1 MEPRGGDVTVR
12 RILGVAILPLAAAM
26 VFLSSTPWMRAFAP
40 STLVPLLVV
49 AAVVSIAV
57 PAVVVRAFGR
67 SAPWSIVASA
77 ILFVLVALFGV
88 LRQPLGFEN
97 LARGFVH
104 GPARLLSE
112 TLPVNHPRYLLVVP
126 VALCWLV
133 GAITGELLERGRSV
147 GWPSLTPLVGFG
159 LAYAATAGGIGND
172 LGWAVALFA
181 VDGVVLFSR
190 QWLQRGPSP
199 VAAEGDRA
207 RSPVRPLV
215 YGTGTLIIAGLV
227 CAFAVPAI
235 PALKGAPTTPT
246 RTPPVTTVEPITPT
260 AEIAELRSNGDL
272 RGPTTLY
279 TVSVNRSSPGYVS
292 LADLDAYDGD
302 VWSFNGRFRP
312 TGGSVPVAL
321 GTPATST
328 RDLVTQR
335 YTAIKPP
342 AVPWMPFID
351 RPVSVNNVDVQFEP
365 SSGMVLPTSPLAA
378 GSRFAMTSDATDH
391 TLLSLDAQGLAT
403 PLAASPDALD
413 AVVPTAET
421 SALSKYVT
429 QLAATANQPAAPT
442 LAFLKAVEQVFRN
455 DYRQVPPPTRAPTT
469 TSTTTPAQQPT
480 VGGTSFQDVA
490 QAVMGQRQ
498 ATPEQFATM
507 YALLARSI
515 GVPARLVT
523 GFKTG
528 ALAPNVRTKLTN
540 AEAWTWVEV
549 PVSGFGWVVVDPTPT
564 AAGTPPTENLS
575 SSTTSTTAPPPTNAK
590 TTAGKNGH
598 ALAPRVN
605 VSGHHSTTAL
615 LIALAVIAGVVVVAA
630 LALGWI
636 VAGKRRRLKR
646 RREGETPIDRVVG
659 AWHETLDA
667 LTEADMSDLA
677 ALTSDE
683 VGASVRRH
691 LGDPVAAHATRVGAV
706 ANVALFS
713 SGASI
718 DTAAADEAWDEH
730 DALRRSIRDAL
741 GLRPRIW
748 MTLRTAPRHRRP

>member
-12 RILGVAILPLAAAM
+12 RLLGAVILPLAAAM

-40 STLVPLLVV
+40 STLVPLVV
-49 AAVVSIAV
+49 AAAVVSVAV
-57 PAVVVRAFGR
+57 PAVVVRAFDR
-67 SAPWSIVASA
+67 PAPWSILASA
-77 ILFVLVALFGV
+77 VLFVLLALFGV
-88 LRQPLGFEN
+88 LRQPLGFED
-97 LARGFVH
+97 LARGFIH

-112 TLPVNHPRYLLVVP
+112 TLPVDHPRYLLVVP

-133 GAITGELLERGRSV
+133 GAVTGELLERGRSV
-147 GWPSLTPLVGFG
+147 GWPSLVPLVGFG
-159 LAYAATAGGIGND
+159 VAFAATSGGAGND
-172 LGWAVALFA
+172 VGWAVALFA

-190 QWLQRGPSP
+190 QWLQRSP
-199 VAAEGDRA
+199 AAGAADGDRA

-215 YGTGTLIIAGLV
+215 YGTGTLVIAGVV

-260 AEIAELRSNGDL
+260 AEIAELRNAGDL
-272 RGPTTLY
+272 RAPSTLY
-279 TVSVNRSSPGYVS
+279 TVTVNRTSPGYVS
-292 LADLDAYDGD
+292 LTDLDAYDGD
-302 VWSFNGRFRP
+302 VWSFNGAFRP

-321 GTPATST
+321 GTPATPT
-328 RDLVTQR
+328 RDLVSQR

-351 RPVSVNNVDVQFEP
+351 RPVKVNNVDVQFEP
-365 SSGMVLPTSPLAA
+365 SSGMVLPTTPLAA
-378 GSRFAMTSDATDH
+378 GSRFTMTSDATDH

-429 QLAATANQPAAPT
+429 QLAATADQPAAPT
-442 LAFLKAVEQVFRN
+442 LGFLKAVEQVFRT
-455 DYRQVPPPTRAPTT
+455 DYRQVPPPTRAPA
-469 TSTTTPAQQPT
+469 TSASTAAAQQPT

-507 YALLARSI
+507 YALLARSL

-528 ALAPNVRTKLTN
+528 DLAPNVPTKLTD

-549 PVSGFGWVVVDPTPT
+549 PVSGVGWVVVDPTPT

-575 SSTTSTTAPPPTNAK
+575 SSTTSTTAPPPANAK
-590 TTAGKNGH
+590 TNAGTNGH

-605 VSGHHSTTAL
+605 VRGHHSDTAL
-615 LIALAVIAGVVVVAA
+615 LIAVAVVAGVIIVAG

-636 VAGKRRRLKR
+636 IMGKRRRLKR
-646 RREGETPIDRVVG
+646 RRDGETPIDRVVG
-659 AWHETLDA
+659 AWHETLDT

-683 VGASVRRH
+683 VGESVRRH
-691 LGDPVAAHATRVGAV
+691 LGQPVAAHANRVGAA

-718 DTAAADEAWDEH
+718 DTAAADEVWHEH
-730 DALRRSIRDAL
+730 DALRRSIHDTL
-741 GLRPRIW
+741 GLRPRIR
-748 MTLRTAPRHRRP
+748 MTLRTAPKHRRY

>member
-1 MEPRGGDVTVR
+1 
-12 RILGVAILPLAAAM
+12 
-26 VFLSSTPWMRAFAP
+26 
-40 STLVPLLVV
+40 
-49 AAVVSIAV
+49 
-57 PAVVVRAFGR
+57 
-67 SAPWSIVASA
+67 
-77 ILFVLVALFGV
+77 
-88 LRQPLGFEN
+88 
-97 LARGFVH
+97 
-104 GPARLLSE
+104 
-112 TLPVNHPRYLLVVP
+112 
-126 VALCWLV
+126 
-133 GAITGELLERGRSV
+133 
-147 GWPSLTPLVGFG
+147 
-159 LAYAATAGGIGND
+159 
-172 LGWAVALFA
+172 
-181 VDGVVLFSR
+181 
-190 QWLQRGPSP
+190 
-199 VAAEGDRA
+199 
-207 RSPVRPLV
+207 
-215 YGTGTLIIAGLV
+215 
-227 CAFAVPAI
+227 
-235 PALKGAPTTPT
+235 
-246 RTPPVTTVEPITPT
+246 
-260 AEIAELRSNGDL
+260 
-272 RGPTTLY
+272 
-279 TVSVNRSSPGYVS
+279 
-292 LADLDAYDGD
+292 
-302 VWSFNGRFRP
+302 
-312 TGGSVPVAL
+312 
-321 GTPATST
+321 
-328 RDLVTQR
+328 
-335 YTAIKPP
+335 
-342 AVPWMPFID
+342 
-351 RPVSVNNVDVQFEP
+351 VNNVDVQFEP

-507 YALLARSI
+507 Y
-515 GVPARLVT
+515 
-523 GFKTG
+523 
-528 ALAPNVRTKLTN
+528 APNVRTKLTN